1 MNRNQTIAV
10 IVALVVSLSLS
21 ATAWWLVWT
30 LASPSVPSALAGVVG
45 TFTAWYGFAVAYN
58 ALRREVWL

>member
-21 ATAWWLVWT
+21 AAAWWL
-30 LASPSVPSALAGVVG
+30 AFAAGPTVSGGMAAAVG
-45 TFTAWYGFAVAYN
+45 TLTSWYGFAVAYN